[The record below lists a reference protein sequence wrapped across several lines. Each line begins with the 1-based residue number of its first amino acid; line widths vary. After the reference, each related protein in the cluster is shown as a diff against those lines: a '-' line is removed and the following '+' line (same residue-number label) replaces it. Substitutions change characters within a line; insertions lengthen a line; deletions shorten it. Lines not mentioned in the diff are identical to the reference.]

1 MREYIIE
8 LIKTYGIEPVLLA
21 LLINILTGLIKIP
34 IKKLAD
40 KLKDSSKV
48 TRFIVFL
55 PILLGFGLTTVYF
68 ELFEK
73 GYIFNNKFITLWIA
87 ATSLSL
93 TFYAIYEK
101 LFPSKKKIASDSEV
115 KATEKILHVI
125 NEFLNDFMS
134 LPISKIDEIKAKKI
148 VLRGSNNV
156 ETKTEEEQI

>member
-55 PILLGFGLTTVYF
+55 PIF
-68 ELFEK
+68 
-73 GYIFNNKFITLWIA
+73 FNI
-87 ATSLSL
+87 
-93 TFYAIYEK
+93 
-101 LFPSKKKIASDSEV
+101 
-115 KATEKILHVI
+115 
-125 NEFLNDFMS
+125 
-134 LPISKIDEIKAKKI
+134 
-148 VLRGSNNV
+148 R
-156 ETKTEEEQI
+156 